1 MLYVG
6 TDQPQE
12 QRPWDKEHPTF
23 NTKLVQ
29 PRGAA
34 KLRLGKPNVYDVGA
48 HTGCG
53 CGFLEVDDDDDEV
66 ARGQSRSALH
76 AFLVAA
82 TETGEA
88 EVLACWAGD
97 ERKDAE
103 RRTIVA
109 EEIEHLPL
117 SGTWDR
123 PIRLTVR
130 RG

>member
-6 TDQPQE
+6 TNQPQE
-12 QRPWDKEHPTF
+12 RRPWDKELPAF
-23 NTKLVQ
+23 NNKLVR
-29 PRGAA
+29 PRRAA

-53 CGFLEVDDDDDEV
+53 CGLLEVDDDDEG

-76 AFLVAA
+76 AFLATA
-82 TETGEA
+82 TETGDA

-97 ERKDAE
+97 EGKDAE

-109 EEIEHLPL
+109 EETEQLPL
-117 SGTWDR
+117 SDTWDR